1 MTANRV
7 TEPSGSQGEIQFG
20 LAGNF
25 DADPDF
31 VFRQATRRLGL
42 GTSDPLY
49 KLHLVGDSMLG
60 DATMSSLVSS
70 GTSIF
75 NMGLSGSLTRLHD
88 GSPYLIAGE
97 GINISTGSN
106 GAITISATVTG
117 TTQVAQQVTQSI
129 QQIIQQ
135 TVQLSKFQMTMPQN
149 VSAESLVTVSGAQF
163 DSTQHKPENSE
174 IFVNG
179 QLLVSGTPNA
189 VSSGTADYRL
199 ASNNQLSFAFDLLQ
213 GDGIV
218 VKYLTDTANVK
229 RKFRIV
235 APDVVGASE
244 LFTLDS
250 DVDFTRTKF
259 LQENSDIYLNG
270 EIMMSGSLI
279 AVQSGSA
286 DYVLE
291 SSGSLRFS
299 GDIYK
304 GDTITVICTYVR

>member
-20 LAGNF
+20 LDGNF

-31 VFRQATRRLGL
+31 VFRQATKRLGL

-49 KLHLVGDSMLG
+49 RLHLVGDSMLG
-60 DATMSSLVSS
+60 DATMTSLVSS

-97 GINISTGSN
+97 GVNISTGSN

-117 TTQVAQQVTQSI
+117 SSGQVTQNV

-135 TVQLSKFQMTMPQN
+135 SVQLSKFQMTMPQ
-149 VSAESLVTVSGAQF
+149 SADAQSLVTVSGAQF
-163 DSTQHKPENSE
+163 DSTSHKPENTE

-179 QLLVSGTPNA
+179 QLLISGTPDD
-189 VSSGTADYRL
+189 VTSGTADYRL
-199 ASNNQLSFAFDLLQ
+199 ASNNQLAFAFGLLQ
-213 GDGIV
+213 GDAIV
-218 VKYLTDTANVK
+218 VKYLTDTASVK
-229 RKFRIV
+229 RKFRIIV
-235 APDVVGASE
+235 PSNVPAQNT
-244 LFTLDS
+244 FTLNNE
-250 DVDFTRTKF
+250 VDFTRTKF
-259 LQENSDIYLNG
+259 LQENTDIYLNG
-270 EIMMSGSLI
+270 EIMLSGSLTEI
-279 AVQSGSA
+279 QSGSA
-286 DYVLE
+286 DYKLE
-291 SSGSLRFS
+291 SSGSLQFS
-299 GDIYK
+299 GDIYA